1 MVRSG
6 AANGLA
12 EVLVAQGGESVQTL
26 LPEILTNAGNR
37 DAAIAKREGYLGLF
51 IFLPATMRNDFVPLL
66 PEVTESAR
74 ACNYYS
80 SQYVL

>member
-51 IFLPATMRNDFVPLL
+51 IFLPATMRNDQKIIETKLVVKCLQHNPC
-66 PEVTESAR
+66 P
-74 ACNYYS
+74 
-80 SQYVL
+80 

>member
-1 MVRSG
+1 MPFRCSEESAVVRSG

-37 DAAIAKREGYLGLF
+37 DAAIAKSH
-51 IFLPATMRNDFVPLL
+51 AT
-66 PEVTESAR
+66 A
-74 ACNYYS
+74 
-80 SQYVL
+80 